1 MKKIKYILSAAILSI
16 VLVGCDAELAKQ
28 DAAGII
34 DQSAKPI
41 VSYNLSASGTV
52 SELTEDVIVVDI
64 TMDKP
69 INTSTTFRV
78 EQIGGNAVLDE
89 DYEVT
94 SAVIQPYQTE
104 GQLTISIIKDI
115 EVEGNETLDLKI
127 SANAVPDTYE
137 VIGSA
142 TASFTIED
150 YVFCLW
156 TLYTSDTYGDGWNG
170 GYIELVSGGV
180 TTQYAAVHSE
190 DTYDIPITVGDDYSF
205 TYVSG
210 GGTGGGPGWES
221 ENYYELTAPD
231 GTQFIDGT
239 QDYSG
244 IPTPGL
250 ITSGTSQC
258 N

>member
-16 VLVGCDAELAKQ
+16 VLVGCDAEQAKQ
-28 DAAGII
+28 DAAGLI
-34 DQSAKPI
+34 DESAKPI
-41 VSYNLSASGTV
+41 VSYNINTSGTV
-52 SELTEDVIVVDI
+52 AEITEDVIVVDI
-64 TMDKP
+64 SMDKP

-78 EQIGGNAVLDE
+78 SQIGGNAVLHE

-94 SAVIQPYQTE
+94 SAVIPAYQTE

-115 EVEGNETLDLKI
+115 DVEGTETLDLEI

-137 VIGSA
+137 VIGSG
-142 TASFTIED
+142 TVSLSIED

-170 GYIELVSGGV
+170 GYIELTAGGV
-180 TTQYAAVHSE
+180 TTTYAAVHDE
-190 DTYDIPITVGDDYSF
+190 DTYEIPITVGDTYSW

-210 GGTGGGPGWES
+210 GGTGAGPGWES
-221 ENYYELTAPD
+221 ENYYLLTAPD
-231 GTQFIDGT
+231 GTEFEDGT
-239 QDYSG
+239 MDYSG

-258 N
+258 D

>member
-1 MKKIKYILSAAILSI
+1 MKKIKFILSAAIMSAL
-16 VLVGCDAELAKQ
+16 LVGCEAELAKQ

-34 DQSAKPI
+34 DESAKPI
-41 VSYNLSASGTV
+41 VSYNLSTSGTV
-52 SELTEDVIVVDI
+52 KEIDEPVIVVDI

-78 EQIGGNAVLDE
+78 EQIGGNAVLHE

-94 SAVIQPYQTE
+94 SATIPAYQTE
-104 GQLTISIIKDI
+104 GQLTISFIKDTD
-115 EVEGNETLDLKI
+115 VEGNETLDVEI
-127 SANAVPDTYE
+127 SASAVPDTYE

-150 YVFCLW
+150 YEFCLW
-156 TLYTSDTYGDGWNG
+156 TLYTWDTYGDGWNG
-170 GYIELVSGGV
+170 GYIELVAGGE
-180 TTQYAAVHSE
+180 TTQYAAAHGE
-190 DTYDIPITVGDDYSF
+190 DTYEIPVTVGDDYSW

-210 GGTGGGPGWES
+210 GGTGGSPGWES

-231 GTQFIDGT
+231 GTVFSDGT